1 MAAMPNHPPNT
12 VLACF
17 RIVRDESHWQRRKR
31 LLRAVADEAVGPIWA
46 RTTSTLVLRSRRE
59 IEDLKTTL
67 VWKAD
72 LDDGDRLL
80 LVEIT
85 GQDSARFGLD
95 EEEVLDI
102 LLPPKKKPSEPD
114 SNGGAEQA

>member
-1 MAAMPNHPPNT
+1 MASAPNHPPNT
-12 VLACF
+12 ILACF
-17 RIVRDESHWQRRKR
+17 RIIRDDSHWERRKR
-31 LLRAVADEAVGPIWA
+31 LLRAVASEAVGPIWA

-59 IEDLKTTL
+59 IDDLKTTL

-72 LDDGDRLL
+72 LDDRDRLL
-80 LVEIT
+80 LVDIT
-85 GQDSARFGLD
+85 GQDNARFGLD

-102 LLPPKKKPSEPD
+102 LLPPKKKPVEPN